1 MKGYE
6 KQRFIKSLDQAEQD
20 IVHFA
25 KLYQYSEKEEYK
37 KFYKIFRKLKSETV
51 NKLKKGD
58 YKGN

>member
-51 NKLKKGD
+51 NKLKKR
-58 YKGN
+58 

>member
-37 KFYKIFRKLKSETV
+37 NFYKNFIKLKSETV
-51 NKLKKGD
+51 KKI
-58 YKGN
+58 KKR